1 MCPKLPPTAQPVP
14 PLSREPHCT
23 SRHLQTNHRNQNYFN
38 KGSSQSLMN
47 DEAPALTWSVK
58 SVCDS
63 RYFRK
68 RNWFQFYVFSV
79 FISYLRKNGKSQT
92 LFLWV
97 KLQGED
103 HRIVWWGVMVDT
115 VSLTL
120 LKGYLW
126 TMGFPLTGNAADV
139 ANWLRSDHLE
149 KATIQSHQVDCE
161 GYAGRIRSRGY
172 VESYSCMR
180 TAQEMIKK
188 WITELLS
195 DCNQWPFTDY
205 ECCQ

>member
-1 MCPKLPPTAQPVP
+1 MSKHTLNGRRRKVIKTSGFISKPHMCPKLPPTAQPVP

-58 SVCDS
+58 SVCDF

-68 RNWFQFYVFSV
+68 RNLFQLYVFSV
-79 FISYLRKNGKSQT
+79 FISYLRKYEKSRT

-97 KLQGED
+97 KSQGED
-103 HRIVWWGVMVDT
+103 HRIVWSGIMVDT
-115 VSLTL
+115 GSLTP

-126 TMGFPLTGNAADV
+126 TMSFPRKLVAKWPSRRGCDSNPLSGLWRLRWAYQKQRLCGELFLYAYRTGN
-139 ANWLRSDHLE
+139 
-149 KATIQSHQVDCE
+149 
-161 GYAGRIRSRGY
+161 Y
-172 VESYSCMR
+172 
-180 TAQEMIKK
+180 
-188 WITELLS
+188 
-195 DCNQWPFTDY
+195 
-205 ECCQ
+205 